1 MWKKKF
7 AYILIFCIPLFF
19 IYHVYAGNL
28 PKWFLFDRDAALEEW
43 QEKVFQEKVLYTVE
57 SEEGV
62 LSAQSKEACSGLFY
76 RISFSPKKFPM
87 ISWRWSVIKFPEK
100 RLTDIKEAND
110 KKGWIEKDDYA
121 ARVYVIFPSLNFR
134 RTKCIEYVWD
144 QDMAEGTIMTSPYF
158 KNIKIIVAESGKGN
172 VGKWVLEK
180 KNIYEDYK
188 KVFGSPPRSNVGAIA
203 IMTDTDNTSSTAEAL
218 YREIKVGY
226 RDEK

>member
-1 MWKKKF
+1 MRKKKF
-7 AYILIFCIPLFF
+7 VYILIFAIPLVF
-19 IYHVYAGNL
+19 IYHIHAGNL

-43 QEKVFQEKVLYTVE
+43 QEKVFKDKVLYAVE

-76 RISFSPKKFPM
+76 RIKFSPKEFPM

-100 RLTDIKEAND
+100 ISTDVKVTND

-134 RTKCIEYVWD
+134 KTKCIEYVWD
-144 QDMAEGTIMTSPYF
+144 KDMAEGTIMTSPYF
-158 KNIKIIVAESGKGN
+158 KNIKIIVAESGKEN

-180 KNIYEDYK
+180 QNIYEDYK
-188 KVFGSPPRSNVGAIA
+188 KVFGVSPRSNVGAIA
-203 IMTDTDNTSSTAEAL
+203 IMTDTDNTLSTAETL
-218 YREIKVGY
+218 YRDMKVGY